1 MEGWNFDRIERRV
14 RYTRLP
20 WDHVEKVHARAA
32 HSPELLD
39 PGTGGGEWLASFPA
53 RPDRP
58 FLGGAERWGPK
69 PFSGTLSGP
78 RTMASADRSEPLSGP
93 NPADAVVSAEHL
105 RHSYDRKHFAL
116 DGVSFTV
123 RRGEVFGLLGKNG
136 AGKSTLIKAMTTL
149 IQPTSGTLRV
159 LGMDPARDGQK
170 IRSRIG
176 VVQQGESFD
185 FTTVQGNLDVYGVL
199 WGIPKVERIRRREQ
213 LIARFGIDDVRKRRA
228 FDLSGGQKRRVQVA
242 REFMH
247 DMEVLFLDEPTVGLD
262 VIMRHTL
269 LDSIR
274 DEVRRG
280 LTVVFTTHNLE
291 EADYLC
297 DRAAVIDEGRIL
309 VLDSIENLKRL
320 YGGKKTVDLTVS
332 GGDTPRFYQE
342 LTHRLGA
349 RTQVTV
355 SGGSAVILAEDPKEV
370 LSVVAELSQT
380 VGVQLEWLNVR
391 KNTLEDVFLR
401 SVTHGGESVATP

>member
-1 MEGWNFDRIERRV
+1 VVIAGEC
-14 RYTRLP
+14 RLF
-20 WDHVEKVHARAA
+20 
-32 HSPELLD
+32 
-39 PGTGGGEWLASFPA
+39 GTAVSA
-53 RPDRP
+53 
-58 FLGGAERWGPK
+58 
-69 PFSGTLSGP
+69 GTVN
-78 RTMASADRSEPLSGP
+78 ANPLSPGSTSST
-93 NPADAVVSAEHL
+93 NSVVYAENL
-105 RHSYDRKHFAL
+105 RHSYDRRRLAL

-123 RRGEVFGLLGKNG
+123 RRGEVFGLLGRNG

-159 LGMDPARDGQK
+159 LGMDPAREGQK

-185 FTTVQGNLDVYGVL
+185 FTTVQRNLDLYGIL
-199 WGIPKVERIRRREQ
+199 WGIPKVERTRRREE
-213 LIARFGIDDVRKRRA
+213 LMTRFGLDEIRKRRA

-262 VIMRHTL
+262 VIMRRTL
-269 LDSIR
+269 LDSVR

-297 DRAAVIDEGRIL
+297 DRVAVIDEGKIL
-309 VLDSIENLKRL
+309 VLDSLENLKQL
-320 YGGKKTVDLTVS
+320 YGGKKTIDLTV
-332 GGDTPRFYQE
+332 GNGDAARFYST
-342 LTHRLGA
+342 LTERLGTRA
-349 RTQVTV
+349 TVTTK
-355 SGGSAVILAEDPKEV
+355 GGSAAILTEDPKEA
-370 LSVVAELSQT
+370 LSKIAELSQAM
-380 VGVQLEWLNVR
+380 GIQLEWLNVR

-401 SVTHGGESVATP
+401 SVGHGGESIASA